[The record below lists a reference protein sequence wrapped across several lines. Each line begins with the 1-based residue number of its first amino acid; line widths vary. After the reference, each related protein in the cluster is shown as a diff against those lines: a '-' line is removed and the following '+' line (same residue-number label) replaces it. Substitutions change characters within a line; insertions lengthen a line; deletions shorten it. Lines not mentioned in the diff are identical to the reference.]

1 MNEKTKQEGYIRMSD
16 HLQKMERSSARSKV
30 MTESTPKVMGAFHE
44 IYDQVCK
51 DGVVPFKNKVLI
63 AVGIGVAIRCQC
75 CIDHHVQ
82 SAVRAGVKREEIVEA
97 LEVAILM
104 GGGPST
110 HYGALALE
118 AYDEIAQSET
128 GAA

>member
-1 MNEKTKQEGYIRMSD
+1 MSD
-16 HLQKMERSSARSKV
+16 HLEKMARSSARSKV
-30 MTESTPKVMGAFHE
+30 LTESAPKVMGSFHE
-44 IYDQVCK
+44 IYDQVCQ
-51 DGVVPFKNKVLI
+51 DGVLPFKNKVLI

-75 CIDHHVQ
+75 CLDHHVQ
-82 SAVRAGVKREEIVEA
+82 SAVRAGVTREEFVEA
-97 LEVAILM
+97 LEVAVLM

-118 AYDEIAQSET
+118 AYDEIAGPER